1 MSLSQISDSDFTK
14 WQHPA
19 MWYVALGWHAI
30 EFAQTSAIKK
40 IAPPQTAER
49 YHVTTDGGKIG
60 LKFFKPAKRA
70 GKFWAVCNMIIPNFS
85 KTFSYHLSIPNI
97 LGAPPQHSTEGGWLV
112 NQVKGQS
119 HKAQLTKRQR
129 KRCKPKKI
137 LIHAG
142 GAPKI

>member
-1 MSLSQISDSDFTK
+1 MTSPSGSTLQCD
-14 WQHPA
+14 
-19 MWYVALGWHAI
+19 MWLWDGMPLNLP
-30 EFAQTSAIKK
+30 KR
-40 IAPPQTAER
+40 PPQKKSPPPTADG

-129 KRCKPKKI
+129 KGCKPRKI